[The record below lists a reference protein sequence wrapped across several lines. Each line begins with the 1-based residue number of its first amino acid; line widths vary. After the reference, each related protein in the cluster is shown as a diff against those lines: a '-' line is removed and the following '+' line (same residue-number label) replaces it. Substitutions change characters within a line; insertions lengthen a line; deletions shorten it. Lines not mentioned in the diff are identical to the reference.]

1 MPEIEVTLLI
11 CAEEPERVANRIAA
25 LTSAAGYRLVYQSPV
40 LIHDYYLDTE
50 DWAVR
55 RAGMD
60 LRIRK
65 IDDTSLITLKGP
77 PTSLGSGIIERLEI
91 ELPWSSQARA
101 RIMEELRSRGIEMVD
116 LGADLAHSN
125 PLPAMA
131 ALGLIS
137 LQHRENNRAI
147 RNIVS
152 AEAGGG
158 PILAELVI
166 DSVIYHLGRR
176 NVGHHEVEIE
186 AKSDGGIDVLQAVA
200 EELLEECAPH
210 LQTWEHSKSSTGLA
224 VEKLLDQE
232 DPATLL
238 DARDNLKPAAYE
250 MIHRLLT
257 SEGG

>member
-11 CAEEPERVANRIAA
+11 CAEEPERVANRIAG
-25 LTSAAGYRLVYQSPV
+25 LTSAAGYRMVPQSPV

-50 DWAVR
+50 DWSVR
-55 RAGMD
+55 RAGLD
-60 LRIRK
+60 LRVRK

-91 ELPWSSQARA
+91 ELPWSSQART
-101 RIMEELRSRGIEMVD
+101 RILEELHIRGID
-116 LGADLAHSN
+116 LLERRADLAHAN

-152 AEAGGG
+152 AEADGG

-176 NVGHHEVEIE
+176 TIGHHEVEIE
-186 AKSDGGIDVLQAVA
+186 AKSEGGIGVLKAVA
-200 EELLEECAPH
+200 EELLEVCAPH
-210 LQTWEHSKSSTGLA
+210 LQPWEHSKASTGLA

-232 DPATLL
+232 NPAALL
-238 DARDNLKPAAYE
+238 DDQGNLKPAAYE
-250 MIHRLLT
+250 IIHRLLT
-257 SEGG
+257 SEEG

>member
-11 CAEEPERVANRIAA
+11 CAEEPERIANRIAG
-25 LTSAAGYRLVYQSPV
+25 LTSAAGYRMVFQSPV

-50 DWAVR
+50 DWSVR
-55 RAGMD
+55 RAGLD

-91 ELPWSSQARA
+91 ELPWSAQART
-101 RIMEELRSRGIEMVD
+101 RILEELRLHEVELLERR
-116 LGADLAHSN
+116 ADLEHAN
-125 PLPAMA
+125 PLQAMA

-137 LQHRENNRAI
+137 LQHRENHRAI

-158 PILAELVI
+158 TILAELVI
-166 DSVIYHLGRR
+166 DSVVYHLGRR
-176 NVGHHEVEIE
+176 TVGHHEVEIE
-186 AKSDGGIDVLQAVA
+186 AKSDGGIKVLKAVA
-200 EELLEECAPH
+200 GELLEVYDAD
-210 LQTWEHSKSSTGLA
+210 LQLWEHSKASTGLA

-232 DPATLL
+232 DPTRLL
-238 DARDNLKPAAYE
+238 DAQDNLKPAAYE

-257 SEGG
+257 SEEG